1 MSFMAGEFPIQL
13 IHVWLISY
21 IQFGSRMFTFFS
33 SSGIRVF
40 IIEIKKNRSYNCHP
54 RRTLRKHPPVA
65 LFLLEFGLPLIYS
78 S

>member
-1 MSFMAGEFPIQL
+1 MAGEFPIQL

-40 IIEIKKNRSYNCHP
+40 IIEIKKIDRIIVTHEELSENI
-54 RRTLRKHPPVA
+54 V
-65 LFLLEFGLPLIYS
+65 LLLS
-78 S
+78 SCWSLDCL

>member
-1 MSFMAGEFPIQL
+1 MAGEFPIQL

-40 IIEIKKNRSYNCHP
+40 IIEIKKIDRIIVTHEELSENI
-54 RRTLRKHPPVA
+54 V
-65 LFLLEFGLPLIYS
+65 LLPS
-78 S
+78 SCWSLDCF

>member
-40 IIEIKKNRSYNCHP
+40 IIEIKKIDRIIVTHEELSENI
-54 RRTLRKHPPVA
+54 V
-65 LFLLEFGLPLIYS
+65 LLPS
-78 S
+78 SCWSLDCL

>member
-1 MSFMAGEFPIQL
+1 MAGEFPIQL

-40 IIEIKKNRSYNCHP
+40 IIEIKKIDRIIVTHEELSENI
-54 RRTLRKHPPVA
+54 V
-65 LFLLEFGLPLIYS
+65 LLPS
-78 S
+78 SCWSLDCL